1 MQHLI
6 SFSVFVVIVMFAVSL
21 YAENNTLKQEKYDEI
36 QSQALALQD
45 QNRMLAEQ
53 NEVLKIALE
62 NQPIE
67 TQVITVEK
75 ESSNRWVYV
84 VGILLLIPQL
94 YILYKWIVYRSRKQ
108 YYLEM
113 QAKLRKKQQEKYY
126 LMK

>member
-67 TQVITVEK
+67 TQTVIIQE
-75 ESSNRWVYV
+75 ESNNTWVYI

>member
-1 MQHLI
+1 
-6 SFSVFVVIVMFAVSL
+6 MFAVSL